1 MNHFEFYSNL
11 QTYQEND
18 ILHGVGD
25 YVKAVKAKT
34 DTGKSDFKP
43 TYYQK
48 VENAFG
54 PGKHRYFYTKEE
66 WDAYQR
72 ELAGYRQKADQ
83 YVNNR
88 NANNNSGANRAAK
101 DSAVA
106 NAQNYKKQQEQAV
119 KRKTSMQ
126 NMQSGREAAMKQ
138 GQQSTMRQTEEEKQ
152 RRAKFLE
159 SQQAARDVKTQRGQ
173 SETQW
178 QQKKYADQQQ
188 NYNKN
193 AQAAQNAEYN
203 RGNKESA
210 AGRMKTR
217 ESQSETAAKRNEAA
231 QKMTSGRDAAIS
243 SAKQRDYEANTNR
256 TRAKDIYTKQGKGD
270 IVDKLIKESKA
281 NSGITA
287 EELAEKCNVNP
298 AQAQVMLYE
307 TTGIM
312 VPSKSDVKKKG

>member
-54 PGKHRYFYTKEE
+54 PGKHRYFYTKDE

>member
-34 DTGKSDFKP
+34 ATGESDFKP

-66 WDAYQR
+66 WDAYQK

-106 NAQNYKKQQEQAV
+106 NAQNYKKQQEQA
-119 KRKTSMQ
+119 
-126 NMQSGREAAMKQ
+126 
-138 GQQSTMRQTEEEKQ
+138 
-152 RRAKFLE
+152 
-159 SQQAARDVKTQRGQ
+159 D
-173 SETQW
+173 
-178 QQKKYADQQQ
+178 YAISLL
-188 NYNKN
+188 KN
-193 AQAAQNAEYN
+193 NINAEY
-203 RGNKESA
+203 
-210 AGRMKTR
+210 
-217 ESQSETAAKRNEAA
+217 
-231 QKMTSGRDAAIS
+231 AIW
-243 SAKQRDYEANTNR
+243 
-256 TRAKDIYTKQGKGD
+256 
-270 IVDKLIKESKA
+270 
-281 NSGITA
+281 
-287 EELAEKCNVNP
+287 
-298 AQAQVMLYE
+298 
-307 TTGIM
+307 
-312 VPSKSDVKKKG
+312 

>member
-25 YVKAVKAKT
+25 YVKSVKAKT
-34 DTGKSDFKP
+34 ATGESDFKP

-54 PGKHRYFYTKEE
+54 PGKHRYFYTKDK

-126 NMQSGREAAMKQ
+126 NIQSSRESAMKQ
-138 GQQSTMRQTEEEKQ
+138 GQQSTMQQIKEERQ

-159 SQQAARDVKTQRGQ
+159 SQQAARDVKQKIGQ
-173 SETQW
+173 DAIRQE
-178 QQKKYADQQQ
+178 Q
-188 NYNKN
+188 NKLREYNKN

-217 ESQSETAAKRNEAA
+217 ESQSEAVAKRNEAA

>member
-34 DTGKSDFKP
+34 ATGESDFKP

-126 NMQSGREAAMKQ
+126 NMQSGREAAIKQ

-159 SQQAARDVKTQRGQ
+159 SQQAVRDVKQKIGQ
-173 SETQW
+173 NTIRQG
-178 QQKKYADQQQ
+178 Q
-188 NYNKN
+188 NKLHEYNKN

-217 ESQSETAAKRNEAA
+217 ESQSEAVAKRNEAA

>member
-1 MNHFEFYSNL
+1 
-11 QTYQEND
+11 
-18 ILHGVGD
+18 
-25 YVKAVKAKT
+25 
-34 DTGKSDFKP
+34 
-43 TYYQK
+43 
-48 VENAFG
+48 
-54 PGKHRYFYTKEE
+54 
-66 WDAYQR
+66 
-72 ELAGYRQKADQ
+72 
-83 YVNNR
+83 
-88 NANNNSGANRAAK
+88 
-101 DSAVA
+101 
-106 NAQNYKKQQEQAV
+106 
-119 KRKTSMQ
+119 
-126 NMQSGREAAMKQ
+126 MQSGREAAMKQ

-193 AQAAQNAEYN
+193 AQAAQNTEYN

-217 ESQSETAAKRNEAA
+217 ESQSEAAAKRNEAA
-231 QKMTSGRDAAIS
+231 QKMTSGRDVAIS

-287 EELAEKCNVNP
+287 EELAEKCNINP